1 MSSINSR
8 VPPLRLAAVD
18 TPSDGQV
25 ASYQSSSGQFEWVD
39 ASSVSPGGT
48 SGSIQYNDGA
58 GGFTGSTK
66 MIYDDTDAKITLT
79 TGGNTLFIDAG
90 GSPQLSFDG
99 TGTGNIPTI
108 AGDGGEAGGTGL
120 LLLGNNSVSNNY
132 MWFNKGS
139 DQIQI
144 IAPSASES
152 IKINSNLGGN
162 IEITATGGSQDVIL
176 SATTGNVKI
185 EGLTYPT
192 SDGTANQVLKT
203 DGLGVLSFTDAATGT
218 VSSVGLS
225 ETGSALTITG
235 SPITT
240 SGTINIAGAGTSSQ
254 VILGDLSLGTLTN
267 GTVTGTGT
275 ANQVS
280 YWTSTT
286 AQAGST
292 GLTYNPSTG
301 DLTVGGYVES
311 GTGKFTTDS
320 GTTDLTL
327 DTNDGAG
334 SSGSIVIQAGGN
346 GQISIN
352 PHGTGTI
359 KLDGVE
365 LDNTAIATGYV
376 LKATSATEAGWAAE
390 SSGGSPGGSDTQIQY
405 NNGGSFGGISSF
417 TYDDTASSEKFVI
430 EASSDQEL
438 VRITQTGSGDAF
450 VVEDASNPDSTRFA
464 INNAGRVGIGITP
477 NNLYALYVNGNIQT
491 QGGQVTATRFLSN
504 IGGTETGPRFLTS
517 GDLNTGMF
525 FPAADNVAFTT
536 GGTEKLR
543 ISSAGEIGLS
553 GANYGSSGQVLT
565 SNGSGSAASWTTV
578 SGGGSTDEL
587 YIPYCFT
594 DADSGFNQHRRGLTY
609 WSSLSN
615 SNSFNEQINFLPFR
629 APRTETV
636 SSLGIYLST
645 VYGTD
650 PDDAV
655 IGVYTSKSS
664 TTDNNI
670 IPKLLQF
677 SATFDM
683 GAGTGHR
690 ASTITVAS
698 GGSATLTKGELYFI
712 AYAPTNNGS
721 DTNSQ
726 VQVSFPPISGVSPG
740 NSTRNYI
747 RYTGWSYGDTLAL
760 DAETA
765 YESGLEGA
773 GSSFWAINYS
783 V

>member
-39 ASSVSPGGT
+39 TSSVSPGGT

-152 IKINSNLGGN
+152 IKINSNNGGN

-176 SATTGNVKI
+176 SAATGNVKI
-185 EGLTYPT
+185 EGLSYPT

-203 DGLGVLSFTDAATGT
+203 DGLGVLSFTDAAT
-218 VSSVGLS
+218 
-225 ETGSALTITG
+225 
-235 SPITT
+235 
-240 SGTINIAGAGTSSQ
+240 
-254 VILGDLSLGTLTN
+254 

-301 DLTVGGYVES
+301 DLTVGGYVETGTKVTTPS
-311 GTGKFTTDS
+311 GTNLELVPG
-320 GTTDLTL
+320 
-327 DTNDGAG
+327 GA
-334 SSGSIVIQAGGN
+334 SSGSIVIADGAN
-346 GQISIN
+346 GQISLN
-352 PHGTGTI
+352 PNGTGTVKI
-359 KLDGVE
+359 DGVE
-365 LDNTAIATGYV
+365 IDNTAIATGYV
-376 LKATSATEAGWAAE
+376 LKATSTTAAGWEAE
-390 SSGGSPGGSDTQIQY
+390 SGGGSPGGSDTQIQY

-450 VVEDASNPDSTRFA
+450 VVEDAANPDSSRFA
-464 INNAGRVGIGITP
+464 INNNGKVGIRVAPSST
-477 NNLYALYVNGNIQT
+477 YDLYVLGSGRFNSYLESQEYRATSNGS
-491 QGGQVTATRFLSN
+491 ATDPKFTRQS
-504 IGGTETGPRFLTS
+504 
-517 GDLNTGMF
+517 DLNTGMY
-525 FPAADNVAFTT
+525 FPAADNLAFTT

-543 ISSAGEIGLS
+543 ISSSGEIGLS
-553 GANYGSSGQVLT
+553 GENYGSSGQVLT
-565 SNGSGSAASWTTV
+565 SNGSGSAASWADA
-578 SGGGSTDEL
+578 GGSTKVTFE
-587 YIPYCFT
+587 FT
-594 DADSGFNQHRRGLTY
+594 PNDAV
-609 WSSLSN
+609 WSMPSEYLGATV
-615 SNSFNEQINFLPFR
+615 LGG
-629 APRTETV
+629 TV
-636 SSLGIYLST
+636 SSRQWSN
-645 VYGTD
+645 
-650 PDDAV
+650 
-655 IGVYTSKSS
+655 SS
-664 TTDNNI
+664 TRI
-670 IPKLLQF
+670 RPHFIQQ
-677 SATFDM
+677 
-683 GAGTGHR
+683 AGTLDKARIWVQAVPTATDQTFTVALWNSDTSGGVGTLKCQSTFTIGTAASPGVFESGWVAETGESLSVDIGDLYWVGFYSSNGATSTAAIFYFIRADEITHFAR
-690 ASTITVAS
+690 RDNESTGYSSSVTRFYASTSGSPSTLGDNPTINKGD
-698 GGSATLTKGELYFI
+698 GGSS
-712 AYAPTNNGS
+712 GS
-721 DTNSQ
+721 T
-726 VQVSFPPISGVSPG
+726 GVWPFMW
-740 NSTRNYI
+740 
-747 RYTGWSYGDTLAL
+747 YTVT
-760 DAETA
+760 
-765 YESGLEGA
+765 
-773 GSSFWAINYS
+773 
-783 V
+783 